1 MAPSRRRLSGA
12 LQIHGAHR
20 DYIVFTMSRGTDG
33 IALDVLLGL
42 VTEFGLPIEE
52 QAAYFKVAAPPHII
66 HVAKTKSGIV
76 RRIDMKGF
84 DGVQHPALRRVTR
97 AQAQAAHL
105 GHVTKQ
111 LDCEQSKDV
120 VLDAL
125 RTCLSR
131 MKPAATSATRP
142 RELPTT
148 AISMRLP
155 VELLAAIEVE
165 RQQIEGKS
173 PRGIEVNLTSAIR
186 VLLFEAVEARQKA
199 AKR

>member
-1 MAPSRRRLSGA
+1 
-12 LQIHGAHR
+12 
-20 DYIVFTMSRGTDG
+20 MSRADADG

-42 VTEFGLPIEE
+42 VNEFGLPIGE

-66 HVAKTKSGIV
+66 HIAKPKTGIV

-84 DGVQHPALRRVTR
+84 DEVQHPALRRVTR
-97 AQAQAAHL
+97 AHAQSAHL
-105 GHVTKQ
+105 GQVTRQ
-111 LDCEQSKDV
+111 LDCRQAKDV

-125 RTCLSR
+125 RMCLST
-131 MKPAATSATRP
+131 MKAGTPSATRA

-155 VELLAAIEVE
+155 LELLEAIEIE
-165 RQQIEGKS
+165 RQRIEAKS

-186 VLLFEAVEARQKA
+186 VLLFEAIEARKKA
-199 AKR
+199 ANR